1 MGLKEQIT
9 TARVVDERGREDA
22 IRVMQATYE
31 REKNWMRGEEKLFPS
46 SDLADERISWFV
58 AYKDGQPVG
67 VLRVLYSPPLEL
79 YKQYGFKPIGSGIDV
94 EEFVR
99 RNRIAEIGRF
109 AVLPEFRKIIQVAA
123 SLMRISSKETIRRG
137 FTHYVTD
144 IFEGEQHSPYEFHR
158 RVMGFQP
165 VASHDVGELNCPNR
179 RITMILDL
187 AAAYERLRASKNWI
201 YRFFME
207 DWDAE
212 LDAALEVTRKRA
224 RKDSTP
230 A

>member
-46 SDLADERISWFV
+46 SDLSDERISWFV

-79 YKQYGFKPIGSGIDV
+79 YKQYGFKPIGAGIDV

-99 RNRIAEIGRF
+99 HNQIAEIGRF
-109 AVLPEFRKIIQVAA
+109 AVLPEFRKIIQIAA

-187 AAAYERLRASKNWI
+187 AAAYDRLRASKNWI

-207 DWDAE
+207 DWDAD
-212 LDAALEVTRKRA
+212 LDAALEATRKRD
-224 RKDSTP
+224 RKNSTP